1 MKFNNNNKKAFTPT
15 PTLKSR
21 AKWVWG
27 FSIIEIVIYIAIF
40 TALSI
45 VVINSFIIV
54 LSSFSTIRSNH
65 DLLNSGSIAM
75 EKITREIRQAD
86 SIDILNSTDE
96 ILQLNST
103 DNSSNPVVVKFAKVG
118 NALNLYRNGT
128 LVGNLLTSK
137 VTLTSISFIRT
148 SNAKSEGEK
157 IKMVLNNTAGK
168 INKTENF
175 YDTVILRGTY

>member
-1 MKFNNNNKKAFTPT
+1 MKFKNNNKKAFS
-15 PTLKSR
+15 L
-21 AKWVWG
+21 V
-27 FSIIEIVIYIAIF
+27 EIVIYIAIF

-45 VVINSFIIV
+45 VVINSFIVV

-86 SIDILNSTDE
+86 SVDLTNSTSE

-103 DNSSNPVVVKFAKVG
+103 DSSSNHVVVKFAKVG
-118 NALNLYRNGT
+118 NALNLYRDDT

-137 VTLTSISFIRT
+137 VILTSISFDYIST
-148 SNAKSEGEK
+148 AKSKGEK
-157 IKMVLNNTAGK
+157 IKMVLKYTAGK
-168 INKTENF
+168 IDKTENF
-175 YDTVILRGTY
+175 YDTTILRGTY

>member
-1 MKFNNNNKKAFTPT
+1 MKFNNNNKKAFS
-15 PTLKSR
+15 L
-21 AKWVWG
+21 V
-27 FSIIEIVIYIAIF
+27 EIVIYIAIF

-86 SIDILNSTDE
+86 SVDIPNSTSE

-103 DNSSNPVVVKFAKVG
+103 DSSSNPVVVKFAKVG
-118 NALNLYRNGT
+118 NALNLYRGGV

-137 VTLTSISFIRT
+137 VILNSISFDYIST
-148 SNAKSEGEK
+148 AKSKGEK
-157 IKMVLNNTAGK
+157 IKMVLNDTAGK
-168 INKTENF
+168 IDKTENF